1 MKTTIKK
8 TAAFAPIAI
17 SFLCTLFVL
26 TTIQIA
32 SADDLPEVAVKP
44 ARGTCT
50 FSLQLQKSVAAQR
63 EYLVKLDQARGITQ
77 TAKNSA
83 EERSGNLRPATVS
96 AKETTEVAWSAT
108 AAGFGL
114 E

>member
-1 MKTTIKK
+1 MKTIPKK
-8 TAAFAPIAI
+8 TAAFASIAI
-17 SFLCTLFVL
+17 SLLSAFFVL

-32 SADDLPEVAVKP
+32 SADDLPEVAAKP

-50 FSLQLQKSVAAQR
+50 FSLQLHKSVAAQR
-63 EYLVKLDQARGITQ
+63 EYLVKLDQARGVTQ
-77 TAKNSA
+77 TAKNSV
-83 EERSGNLRPATVS
+83 EEMYSNIKPAS
-96 AKETTEVAWSAT
+96 ASVNETAEVAWSAS